1 MRWYEINRKSMEISK
16 ASLLKKLEEKMNLQL
31 KSNIKLEHIES
42 METKDGNLA
51 VHIRYQSS
59 EYRLNSSYR
68 PIEEARRWA
77 EQFKLTDVNTII
89 NMFGFGNG
97 VFARELLNK
106 MNEKDLLLIY
116 EPCYDIFNHIIMNY
130 DISDILLDKRVFI
143 FINDINQED
152 FRRVS
157 NALTDISNINSQIQ
171 CIYPN
176 YNEIFT
182 GECIK
187 FFKDLKDS
195 FTTQIINTNT
205 LINFS
210 ETDII
215 NTFKNMEFIK
225 ESSSINEL
233 RNAIPT
239 DVPAILVAA
248 GPSVE
253 ENINMLKKAK
263 GRAVIFAVDRILDY
277 LLDSGV
283 EPDFVLTIDGKKSV
297 EYFTKKSNVKIPLI
311 TYFEANYDI
320 LKIHNGMKVFCSHNI
335 FIQNIYSF
343 ANHVPPNVIPSGS
356 VALVGFTVCA
366 ELGFEKVIL
375 VGQDLAYD
383 SEKSHAGN
391 INEKSDGNRDVYIDS
406 INGGKVKSRYDWR
419 EFVIRYADLMYEYSA
434 VEVIDAKKKG
444 AKIKGAIVMPLEEA
458 IDRYCSKSFEPEKII
473 NNIERTFTEQE
484 LRKIKEY
491 LKKSIISLR
500 QIKEKAKLA
509 IKDCDILLVGVQS
522 GKQTNKYH
530 ESIKRIMKTNTFIE
544 SQEIYAIIDAY
555 VTAKSTK
562 ELSGINKLTEDIE
575 ENSRSTFEKSKSV
588 YQHILSAVDF
598 VYPNLEMAIEKI

>member
-16 ASLLKKLEEKMNLQL
+16 ASILKKLDEKMNLQL

-51 VHIRYQSS
+51 VHIRYQSR

-77 EQFKLTDVNTII
+77 EQFKFTDVNTII

-116 EPCYDIFNHIIMNY
+116 EPCYDIFNHIITNY

-143 FINDINQED
+143 FLNDINQDE

-176 YNEIFT
+176 YNEIFAK
-182 GECIK
+182 ECIK

-195 FTTQIINTNT
+195 FTTVTINTNT
-205 LINFS
+205 LINFN

-215 NTFKNMEFIK
+215 NTFKNMEFLK
-225 ESSSINEL
+225 ESSSIHEL

-253 ENINMLKKAK
+253 ENISILKKAK

-283 EPDFVLTIDGKKSV
+283 EPDFVLTIDGKKGV
-297 EYFTKKSNVKIPLI
+297 EYFTKKSNIMIPLI
-311 TYFEANYDI
+311 TYYEANYDI
-320 LKIHNGMKVFCSHNI
+320 LKIHHGIKVFCTFNI
-335 FIQNIYSF
+335 FTQKIYSS

-356 VALVGFTVCA
+356 VALVGFTTCA
-366 ELGFEKVIL
+366 ELGFKKVIL

-391 INEKSDGNRDVYIDS
+391 INEESDGNRDVYIDG

-419 EFVIRYADLMYEYSA
+419 EFVTRYEDLMHEYSD

-444 AKIKGAIVMPLEEA
+444 AKIKGSIVMPLEEA
-458 IDRYCSKSFEPEKII
+458 IDTYCCKNFEPEKVID
-473 NNIERTFTEQE
+473 NIETTFTKQDII
-484 LRKIKEY
+484 KVKEY
-491 LKKSIISLR
+491 LNKSLFSLQ

-509 IKDCDILLVGVQS
+509 IRDCDLLLVGTQNR
-522 GKQTNKYH
+522 KMANKYH
-530 ESIKRIMKTNTFIE
+530 ESIKRIMKTNNFIE

-555 VTAKSTK
+555 VTAKSTR
-562 ELSGINKLTEDIE
+562 ELLGINKFTEDIE
-575 ENSRSTFEKSKSV
+575 ENNRSTFEKSKSM
-588 YQHILSAVDF
+588 YKHIISAIDF
-598 VYPNLEMAIEKI
+598 VYPKLEMAIEII

>member
-16 ASLLKKLEEKMNLQL
+16 ASLLKKIEEKTNLQ
-31 KSNIKLEHIES
+31 SASSIELEHIES
-42 METKDGNLA
+42 IETKDGNLA
-51 VHIRYQSS
+51 VHIRYQSRG
-59 EYRLNSSYR
+59 YRLNSSYR
-68 PIEEARRWA
+68 PIEEAKRWA

-116 EPCYDIFNHIIMNY
+116 EPCYCIFNHILMNY

-143 FINDINQED
+143 FINDINQDD

-176 YNEIFT
+176 YNEIFAK
-182 GECIK
+182 ECIE

-195 FTTQIINTNT
+195 FTTVTINTNT
-205 LINFS
+205 LISFN

-215 NTFKNMEFIK
+215 NTFKNMEYIK
-225 ESSSINEL
+225 ESSSIHEL
-233 RNAIPT
+233 RNAIPA

-253 ENINMLKKAK
+253 ENINILKKAK

-283 EPDFVLTIDGKKSV
+283 VPDFVLTIDGKKGV
-297 EYFTKKSNVKIPLI
+297 EYFTKKSNVTIPLI
-311 TYFEANYDI
+311 TYYEANYDI
-320 LKIHNGMKVFCSHNI
+320 LKIHQGMKVFCTHNI
-335 FIQNIYSF
+335 FIQKIYSF

-356 VALVGFTVCA
+356 VALVGFTACA
-366 ELGFEKVIL
+366 ELGFKRVIL

-391 INEKSDGNRDVYIDS
+391 INEISDGNRDVYIDG
-406 INGGKVKSRYDWR
+406 INGKKVKSRYDWR
-419 EFVIRYADLMYEYSA
+419 EFVTRYEDLMYEYSD

-444 AKIKGAIVMPLEEA
+444 AKIKGAIVMPLDEA
-458 IDRYCSKSFEPEKII
+458 IDTYCSKSFEPEKII
-473 NNIERTFTEQE
+473 NNIEKTFTEQE
-484 LRKIKEY
+484 LSKIKEY
-491 LKKSIISLR
+491 LKKSINSLQ
-500 QIKEKAKLA
+500 QIKEKSKLA
-509 IKDCDILLVGVQS
+509 INDCNVLLAEIQNG
-522 GKQTNKYH
+522 GQTNQYH
-530 ESIKRIMKTNTFIE
+530 KSIKRIMKTNTFIE

-562 ELSGINKLTEDIE
+562 ELSGINKFTENIE
-575 ENSRSTFEKSKSV
+575 ENSRSTFEKSKSM
-588 YQHILSAVDF
+588 YKHILSAIDF
-598 VYPNLEMAIEKI
+598 VFPKLEMAIEKI